1 MNLPRTDPRTDR
13 RLAAAR
19 RVRDLLRSAIV
30 DEEIGTGPLPSE
42 AELML
47 AYSASRQV
55 IRDALGMLRTEGLVT
70 RTQGT
75 GTSAVTSKV
84 RHAFD
89 HLHGPARRQVVAH
102 RILTVTEETAPPR
115 VAAKLRMPAG
125 STVGIVEYLTLFD
138 DSPYYV
144 CTAYVPTALLP
155 VLARAERVT
164 EWYSLYEDAGIE
176 LGVTDQAV
184 EATIADPHHAQL
196 LAVAPGDPL
205 MLFERLIRDHTGVPL
220 EYGFARVRGDRV
232 VLRAQLPRRHARRPR
247 DAEREN

>member
-47 AYSASRQV
+47 AFSASRQV
-55 IRDALGMLRTEGLVT
+55 VRDALGMLRSEGLVT
-70 RTQGT
+70 RIQGT
-75 GTSAVTSKV
+75 GTSAVVSKV

-89 HLHGPARRQVVAH
+89 HLHGPARRQVVTH
-102 RILTVTEETAPPR
+102 RLLSVAEEVAPPR
-115 VAAKLRMPAG
+115 VAAKLRLTTG
-125 STVGIVEYLTLFD
+125 SSCGVVDYLTLVD
-138 DSPYYV
+138 DAPYYV

-176 LGVTDQAV
+176 LGVNDQSV

-196 LAVAPGDPL
+196 LGVAPGDPL
-205 MLFERLIRDHTGVPL
+205 LLFERLLRDHTGVPL
-220 EYGFARVRGDRV
+220 EYGFARVRGDRI
-232 VLRAQLPRRHARRPR
+232 VLRTQLPRRRTRRPR
-247 DAEREN
+247 DAESEN